1 MNFTAYVVLWAVV
14 ALTTAG
20 LALYRKLIAMNE
32 DDYIHLAP
40 GAERF
45 AAKQV
50 ALAGKLDV
58 IDRLGKTLTV
68 ITVVA
73 GLAIGAA
80 YLYLAWVAGAAR

>member
-1 MNFTAYVVLWAVV
+1 MNFILYLAFWAVA
-14 ALTTAG
+14 ALATAG

-50 ALAGKLDV
+50 ALAGKLDA
-58 IDRLGKTLTV
+58 IDRLGKILTV

-73 GLAIGAA
+73 GVAIGAA
-80 YLYLAWVAGAAR
+80 YLYLAWVASAAR